1 MGPRCVPSQ
10 WGLAVCWQRDRGCGH
25 MCSSILARFFLIFEI
40 LARAWPGLTQGLCHV
55 LYLAAAW
62 EGGLRGTAFVHSA
75 LLSPTLRGATLPALM
90 HAVDVP
96 PLGCPIHARVNRSGE
111 VQL

>member
-1 MGPRCVPSQ
+1 MCS
-10 WGLAVCWQRDRGCGH
+10 LAVGAG
-25 MCSSILARFFLIFEI
+25 SVLAARQGMRAHVFIDFGPIFSYFQI

-96 PLGCPIHARVNRSGE
+96 PLGCPIRARVNRSG